1 MDTRRL
7 RIGCEFVYHA
17 EIPTPTVFQVQ
28 PSLASEVLV
37 ADESWSFEPELDVRR
52 YADLYGNPCLAVDRL
67 LQRQGICGKRQWRR
81 LPHQLCLPLSSQHS
95 AFSGLVFHSAC
106 SRHGRFVRDT
116 QRAGL
121 QLSDR
126 PFDRG

>member
-37 ADESWSFEPELDVRR
+37 ADEWPEQDVRR
-52 YADLYGNPCLAVDRL
+52 REWVDPVEAIER
-67 LQRQGICGKRQWRR
+67 
-81 LPHQLCLPLSSQHS
+81 
-95 AFSGLVFHSAC
+95 VEE
-106 SRHGRFVRDT
+106 
-116 QRAGL
+116 AGL
-121 QLSDR
+121 KEIIEAVCRQTVAAD
-126 PFDRG
+126 